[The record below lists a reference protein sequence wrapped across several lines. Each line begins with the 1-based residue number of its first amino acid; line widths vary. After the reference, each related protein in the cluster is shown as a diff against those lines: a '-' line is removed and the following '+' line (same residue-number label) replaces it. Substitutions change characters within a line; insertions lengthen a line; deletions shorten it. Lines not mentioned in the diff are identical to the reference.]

1 MGRDDKTMNALQKVV
16 DDVQDVI
23 HGMCDEMEGM
33 EAKRSEWLTTA
44 KKIGTDANEQV
55 LLLLGS
61 FSAGKSTLLNAL
73 LGESLLPTAS
83 SPCTSVTTEISFVR
97 GGGHRGRIVEFNGNV
112 IEKDDY
118 SELIKTMVDGSS
130 RGVFLQ
136 TRHVELFFDVER
148 LPAETHFL
156 SSLEKM
162 GTKIVDCPG
171 YDSPY
176 FVIEDITDEYL
187 QKSSCTFWVSS
198 ARQFGDADEVRKLS
212 LITGKTHRIIPII
225 TMADLLDDVQRIQT
239 KERFFEHLSVFF
251 SMHKEPRFVSAHKWI
266 EARELR
272 KKIDNSTGAM
282 SGEEREKAM
291 KKAEALEMEAGLQQ
305 VIKDMIWGGRPGQ
318 RTESKIKMA
327 LNDLSGLFKEIY
339 KFCR

>member
-1 MGRDDKTMNALQKVV
+1 MGRDDRTMDALRKVMV
-16 DDVQDVI
+16 GVKDVI
-23 HGMCDEMEGM
+23 NGLCDETEEL
-33 EAKRSEWLTTA
+33 EAERAEWLTVA
-44 KKIGTDANEQV
+44 QKIEADANKQT

-118 SELIKTMVDGSS
+118 GELIKTMVDGSS

-136 TRHVELFFDVER
+136 TRHVELFFDIER

-156 SSLEKM
+156 TSLEKM

-176 FVIEDITDEYL
+176 FALEDITEEYL
-187 QKSSCTFWVSS
+187 QKSCCTFWVSS
-198 ARQFGDADEVRKLS
+198 ARQFGDADEVRRLS
-212 LITGKTHRIIPII
+212 LITGKTHRLIPII
-225 TMADLLDDVQRIQT
+225 TMSDLLDDMRRMQT
-239 KERFFEHLSVFF
+239 KEKFFEHLSVFF
-251 SMHKEPRFVSAHKWI
+251 SLHKEPRFVSAHKWI

-272 KKIDNSTGAM
+272 KKIDAM
-282 SGEEREKAM
+282 PEGEREAAT
-291 KKAEALEMEAGLQQ
+291 KKAEALEVEAGLQQ

-318 RTESKIKMA
+318 RTESRIKAA

-339 KFCR
+339 KSCR